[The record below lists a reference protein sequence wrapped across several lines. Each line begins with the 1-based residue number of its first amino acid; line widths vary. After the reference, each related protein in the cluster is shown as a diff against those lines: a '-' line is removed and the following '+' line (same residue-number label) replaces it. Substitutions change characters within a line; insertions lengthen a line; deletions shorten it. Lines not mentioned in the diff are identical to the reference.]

1 MQQGAADGDKIT
13 DQRKTGSQ
21 YPRRQ
26 PVEGMAQLHGALTQS
41 GLLRMLGAQGQQ
53 AISQRRHGAEQQ
65 IPEDNGEKAL
75 IGLPQQMPLNL
86 LQQFG
91 PLLRLQCQI
100 TFGHVVSRLTV
111 TTPPGVAKRPQ
122 RCKQIT
128 TPQAVDQ
135 YQQMHRQRQPAICQ
149 RLEDQQQ
156 QAQRQHRQQHQNGQA
171 QPRGL
176 LQAALLQALQLRQ
189 PGAVLLDAQ
198 APGGKLLDPQHQQN
212 HQKTHCYLS
221 FNSACR
227 RAQSNAAPGSVL
239 RPGAI
244 SLWPRMRCVDSD
256 G

>member
-1 MQQGAADGDKIT
+1 
-13 DQRKTGSQ
+13 
-21 YPRRQ
+21 
-26 PVEGMAQLHGALTQS
+26 
-41 GLLRMLGAQGQQ
+41 
-53 AISQRRHGAEQQ
+53 
-65 IPEDNGEKAL
+65 
-75 IGLPQQMPLNL
+75 MPLNL

-100 TFGHVVSRLTV
+100 TFGDVVSRLTV
-111 TTPPGVAKRPQ
+111 TAPPGVAKRPQ
-122 RCKQIT
+122 RRKQIT

-135 YQQMHRQRQPAICQ
+135 HQQMHRKCQPAICQ
-149 RLEDQQQ
+149 RFKDQQQ

-176 LQAALLQALQLRQ
+176 LKAALLQALQLRQ
-189 PGAVLLDAQ
+189 PWTILLNAQ

-227 RAQSNAAPGSVL
+227 RDQSNAGPGSVL
-239 RPGAI
+239 RPGAM
-244 SLWPRMRCVDSD
+244 SQWPRIRSADSA